1 VTERRLVTARELAEQ
16 LGISTGALLRWT
28 RAGQVPAVKL
38 PGGAVRYRPEAID
51 AWVADR
57 SFPRLHGQFDKCP
70 CIEKTASVI
79 DGPTRAKGRE

>member
-1 VTERRLVTARELAEQ
+1 MTERRLVTARELAEQ

-51 AWVADR
+51 AWLADR
-57 SFPRLHGQFDKCP
+57 SFPAYTGNLTNAH
-70 CIEKTASVI
+70 ASKKL
-79 DGPTRAKGRE
+79 PP